1 MSKSMNKSNGTT
13 SLLFLVGMAIL
24 PLCVWNQAL
33 DSGLNSRQLCLGI
46 WTFVLITELF
56 ITQRQK
62 LADSRLPLIGVTAM
76 AWWIWGWVPHFSA
89 ISEPDSLNVQLR
101 NGSLVG
107 LFLLCLIGL
116 RGGMIQRRHLQIGG
130 LIFGGLTSLN
140 ALLQIITALNEGR
153 FQQDVYAITG
163 LFQHKNLLSGALLLS
178 LPFAM
183 LSGWSG
189 EKKWER
195 TTGLYLSLLILLE
208 LVLLRTRGAWLG
220 LVSSALLLIPFAWF
234 IGGPAKEILSK
245 MKKWWPALLVVA
257 AVLGFSLKS
266 ETSSS
271 QLLNERNITHRFAY
285 WENTLEMIQ
294 EHPLS
299 GVGHANWRLHFPKH
313 GLEKT
318 DTQVMN
324 GLAGIQRPHNDFL
337 WILSEQGVIG
347 LLLYLALLVMALWS
361 VISNRGQ
368 TDPEKMGRLL
378 ICWFSFVAFC
388 IFSFGDFPYERS
400 GHMALFFIL
409 MALMTHEAAD
419 VRSLKLPILPLLLI
433 LGGVS
438 VGSALIAKERTD
450 GEMKTRRVL
459 ELNVRRDV
467 RVIQAVKDA
476 QSEHFVIDNFAN
488 PLPYYA
494 ALGELYNTKDL
505 EAANRSLAEAL
516 ECHPWHILSLNQLGN
531 LHKTRKEWTEAE
543 ACFDRVL
550 ALSPQFEM
558 ARLNKAE
565 MLIRKREWTEAFI
578 WLHGCALHSQNS
590 KLFQMAGM
598 VLPRMIQ
605 ERQSSGQKLT
615 PLLRR
620 LAPYANNRKQLV
632 EQYRNFR
639 RMKRQG
645 ATSP

>member
-1 MSKSMNKSNGTT
+1 MNKSNGTT

-33 DSGLNSRQLCLGI
+33 DAGLNSRQLCLGI
-46 WTFVLITELF
+46 WTFVLITEF
-56 ITQRQK
+56 FVNQRKK

-116 RGGMIQRRHLQIGG
+116 RGGIIQRRHLQLGG

-140 ALLQIITALNEGR
+140 ALAQIITALNEGR

-183 LSGWSG
+183 LSAWNG

-195 TTGLYLSLLILLE
+195 STGLYLSLLILLE

-220 LVSSALLLIPFAWF
+220 LVSSALLLIPFAWYM
-234 IGGPAKEILSK
+234 GGPAREILSK

-271 QLLNERNITHRFAY
+271 QLLNERNISHRFAF
-285 WENTLEMIQ
+285 WENTLDMIQ

-324 GLAGIQRPHNDFL
+324 GLAGIQRPHNDLL

-347 LLLYLALLVMALWS
+347 LLLYLALLVMTLWS
-361 VISNRGQ
+361 IISNKGE
-368 TDPEKMGRLL
+368 TDHKKMGRML

-388 IFSFGDFPYERS
+388 IFSLGDFPYERS

-409 MALMTHEAAD
+409 MALMTHEAGD
-419 VRSLKLPILPLLLI
+419 VRSVKLPVLPLLLI

-459 ELNVRRDV
+459 EFNVRRDG

-494 ALGELYNTKDL
+494 ALGELYNTEDL
-505 EAANRSLAEAL
+505 EAADRSLSEAL
-516 ECHPWHILSLNQLGN
+516 ESHPWHILSLNQLGN
-531 LHKTRKEWTEAE
+531 LHKIRKEWTEAE
-543 ACFDRVL
+543 ASFDRVL

-578 WLHGCALHSQNS
+578 WLHGCALNSQNP
-590 KLFQMAGM
+590 KLFQLAGM

-605 ERQSSGQKLT
+605 ERQTSGQKLT
-615 PLLRR
+615 PLLRK

-632 EQYRNFR
+632 EQYRKFR
-639 RMKRQG
+639 QLKRQG

>member
-1 MSKSMNKSNGTT
+1 MNKSTGRT

-33 DSGLNSRQLCLGI
+33 DAGLNSRQLCLGI

-56 ITQRQK
+56 ITQRHK
-62 LADSRLPLIGVTAM
+62 LADSRIPLIGVTAM
-76 AWWIWGWVPHFSA
+76 AWWIWGWVPHFFA
-89 ISEPDSLNVQLR
+89 ISAPDSLSVQLR

-107 LFLLCLIGL
+107 LFLLCVIGL
-116 RGGMIQRRHLQIGG
+116 RGGLIQRRHLQLGG

-140 ALLQIITALNEGR
+140 ALVQIISALNEGR
-153 FQQDVYAITG
+153 FQQDVYTITG

-183 LSGWSG
+183 LSAWSG
-189 EKKWER
+189 EKRWER
-195 TTGLYLSLLILLE
+195 SAGLYLSLLILLE
-208 LVLLRTRGAWLG
+208 IVLLRTRGAWLG
-220 LVSSALLLIPFAWF
+220 LISSALLIIPFGWF
-234 IGGPAKEILSK
+234 MGGPAREILSK
-245 MKKWWPALLVVA
+245 MKKWWPALLVVI
-257 AVLGFSLKS
+257 AVLGFSLRS

-271 QLLNERNITHRFAY
+271 QLLNERNISHRFAF
-285 WENTLEMIQ
+285 WENSLEMIQ

-299 GVGHANWRLHFPKH
+299 GVGHANWRLHFPKY

-324 GLAGIQRPHNDFL
+324 GLAGIQRPHNDLL

-347 LLLYLALLVMALWS
+347 LLLYLAMLAMVMWS
-361 VISNRGQ
+361 IISNRSLMNR
-368 TDPEKMGRLL
+368 EKMGSLL
-378 ICWFSFVAFC
+378 ICWFAFVAFC
-388 IFSFGDFPYERS
+388 IFSLGDFPYERS

-409 MALMTHEAAD
+409 MALMTHEAGD
-419 VRSLKLPILPLLLI
+419 IRSVKFPVLPLLLT

-450 GEMKTRRVL
+450 GEMKAKRVL
-459 ELNVRRDV
+459 EFNLRRDV
-467 RVIQAVKDA
+467 RVIQAAKDA
-476 QSEHFVIDNFAN
+476 QTEHFVIDNFGN

-494 ALGELYNTKDL
+494 ALGELYTTEDM
-505 EAANRSLAEAL
+505 EAADRSLAEAL
-516 ECHPWHILSLNQLGN
+516 KWHPWHILSLNQLGN
-531 LHKTRKEWTEAE
+531 LHKKRKEWTEAE

-565 MLIRKREWTEAFI
+565 MLIQKREWTKAFI
-578 WLHGCALHSQNS
+578 WLHGCALHSQNP
-590 KLFQMAGM
+590 KLFKLAGM

-605 ERQSSGQKLT
+605 ERQSSGHKLT

-620 LAPYANNRKQLV
+620 LAPYASNRKQLV
-632 EQYRNFR
+632 ERYRNFR
-639 RMKRQG
+639 QMKRQG
-645 ATSP
+645 VTSP